1 MESNY
6 INKRRKFVGK
16 IVSPSLNELE
26 NEFIRDG
33 GSYREVKIEDIFEVK
48 SSKKI
53 FHANNLTIYETKSDN
68 TYPYVVRS
76 SKNNGIRG
84 FIKENINF
92 LNEGNTLSFAQDT
105 FTIFYQTNSYFT
117 GNKVKVLIPKIKF
130 NEKIAT
136 YIITSIN
143 KTLNNYTWGITSD
156 IEFIK
161 NISFIIPLKNKKVD
175 CEFIEGYINSIQ
187 EEHIKLL
194 EQEREKQLNKYLSI
208 TELKDCEL
216 TEDEEDILNNSI
228 NIKYKEFELQ
238 ELFIS
243 DTGDVDLQQK
253 DINNKGYYFI
263 NSGVEN
269 CGIKG
274 KTDRKAK
281 IFNENTITIDFW
293 GNAYYRNFKYKMA
306 THNHVFSLCGDII
319 KNEKVGLYIVSKMS
333 YIKEY
338 FSYNNM
344 GTWNKMKNLA
354 ISLPVNS
361 LGEIDYDY
369 MEKYITVIKKI
380 IINEKAME
388 KDNIISNTKKV
399 II

>member
-33 GSYREVKIEDIFEVK
+33 GSYKKYKIEELFVSENGDFDIQKKHINNKGYCVISSGEQNMGIIGK
-48 SSKKI
+48 TDISSKIIDKNTITIDMFGNAYYRDFPYKMVTHARVQALSGNIIKNYKI
-53 FHANNLTIYETKSDN
+53 GLYLVTQMTYFRRYFSYNNMATWN
-68 TYPYVVRS
+68 
-76 SKNNGIRG
+76 
-84 FIKENINF
+84 
-92 LNEGNTLSFAQDT
+92 
-105 FTIFYQTNSYFT
+105 
-117 GNKVKVLIPKIKF
+117 KIKDLEIILPANKEGMIDNNF
-130 NEKIAT
+130 MEV
-136 YIITSIN
+136 YISELQ
-143 KTLNNYTWGITSD
+143 K
-156 IEFIK
+156 
-161 NISFIIPLKNKKVD
+161 
-175 CEFIEGYINSIQ
+175 
-187 EEHIKLL
+187 EHIKLL

-333 YIKEY
+333 YIKKY

-369 MEKYITVIKKI
+369 MEKYITVIQKI

>member
-33 GSYREVKIEDIFEVK
+33 GSYKKYKIEELFVSENGDFDIQKKHINNKGYCVISSGEQNMGIIGK
-48 SSKKI
+48 TDISSKIIDKNTITIDMFGNAYYRDFPYKMVTHARVQALSGNIIKNYKI
-53 FHANNLTIYETKSDN
+53 GLYLVTQMTYFRRYFSYNNMATWN
-68 TYPYVVRS
+68 
-76 SKNNGIRG
+76 
-84 FIKENINF
+84 
-92 LNEGNTLSFAQDT
+92 
-105 FTIFYQTNSYFT
+105 
-117 GNKVKVLIPKIKF
+117 KIKDL
-130 NEKIAT
+130 E
-136 YIITSIN
+136 IILPAN
-143 KTLNNYTWGITSD
+143 KEGMIDNN
-156 IEFIK
+156 
-161 NISFIIPLKNKKVD
+161 
-175 CEFIEGYINSIQ
+175 FIEVYISELQ
-187 EEHIKLL
+187 KEHIKLL

-333 YIKEY
+333 YIKKY

-369 MEKYITVIKKI
+369 MEKYITVIQKI